1 MMRTRLKTDA
11 PVALRWQP
19 RALVGLAWIA
29 ILCVIWLGAGFE
41 LQRSRSTILREADKT
56 AAFQAHTYAEHT
68 LATLK
73 RLDGVL
79 RDLREQWRDSPETF
93 ATHVRYEMEYLND
106 VAFQIS
112 VIDAQGY
119 LVYSNLAAPA
129 SRVYLGEREHFRAHR
144 DQPSDRLLTPAHQLA
159 SQGQGIG

>member
-1 MMRTRLKTDA
+1 MMAVRSETEIHAT
-11 PVALRWQP
+11 PRWQP
-19 RALVGLAWIA
+19 RSLVGLAWVA

-41 LQRSRSTILREADKT
+41 LQRSRSNILREADKT

-79 RDLREQWRDSPETF
+79 RDLREQWLDSPGTF
-93 ATHVRYEMEYLND
+93 ATQVRYEMEYLND

-129 SRVYLGEREHFRAHR
+129 SR
-144 DQPSDRLLTPAHQLA
+144 
-159 SQGQGIG
+159 